1 MIILEKPYVSAPL
14 VSYLEEKQIPV
25 LHNDMAELLKDQGH
39 RLNLLDDQ
47 AFVEQYRQQQKL
59 YAVSR
64 LAKKSSNDSDRLSK
78 YLARFGL
85 KFRELHDG
93 PPAQPDK

>member
-1 MIILEKPYVSAPL
+1 MSCAHPTTAAIPSDLAPL
-14 VSYLEEKQIPV
+14 LGADYATRYDSIDLVQLAYVVSVCRQSETMSAAAKQ
-25 LHNDMAELLKDQGH
+25 
-39 RLNLLDDQ
+39 
-47 AFVEQYRQQQKL
+47 L

-85 KFRELHDG
+85 KFKQLHDG
-93 PPAQPDK
+93 LTG